1 MWRGSPFRER
11 EGMHSSPSP
20 HRREWLI
27 AASLILLALI
37 PSLAGA
43 VRLEE
48 IASGAAETAANS
60 RFVRMPVPVVVHI
73 IAAVIYSL
81 IGAFQFLPA
90 LRRRHI
96 AWHRFAGRY
105 LLVPAGFAVAVSG
118 LWMTAFYDVPPVD
131 GLGLQISRY
140 IVGGLMFAFL
150 VLGLA
155 AISRLD
161 IEAHRAWM
169 IRAYALALGAGT
181 QVLTSAPFVLAFGPP
196 DELWRLVQMD
206 AGWLLNA
213 LVAELVIRR
222 VRVRRHVVVAV
233 HG

>member
-1 MWRGSPFRER
+1 
-11 EGMHSSPSP
+11 MHPPRSP

-37 PSLAGA
+37 PSVAGA

-48 IASGAAETAANS
+48 IASGAAETAANA
-60 RFVRMPVPVVVHI
+60 RFVGMPLPVVAHI
-73 IAAVIYSL
+73 LAALVYSL
-81 IGAFQFLPA
+81 VGAFQFLPG

-96 AWHRFAGRY
+96 GWHRFAGRF
-105 LLVPAGFAVAVSG
+105 LLVPAGFIVATSG

-140 IVGGLMFAFL
+140 LVGLLMIACL
-150 VLGLA
+150 ALGLGA
-155 AISRLD
+155 VLRLD

-181 QVLTSAPFVLAFGPP
+181 QVLTSAPFLIAFGPP

-206 AGWLLNA
+206 AGWLLNM
-213 LVAELVIRR
+213 LVAEAVIRR
-222 VRVRRHVVVAV
+222 VRVRRPAV
-233 HG
+233 LVGHG